1 LEHDHPFIFDQA
13 IRTANILVAMLGNRC
28 EVAVHDF
35 TNLDKSLIY
44 LAGEVTE
51 RKPGSPITDL
61 ILKELMITGNDT
73 PDIPNYKT
81 TTKKGKVL
89 KSSTVFLKNQDGE
102 IIGALCINIDITL
115 LMQIGGSIQDFVRF
129 QDEDQPKKEN
139 FFSSVNE
146 VIEDMVQN
154 VLQKYNK
161 VPVQLDMDEKIEVV
175 RSLEEMGTF
184 LIKGSTE
191 YLASLLGVS
200 KFTIYN
206 YLQKIRSENFGGKLH
221 D

>member
-1 LEHDHPFIFDQA
+1 MEQDHPFIFDQA
-13 IRTANILVAMLGNRC
+13 IRTANILVAMLGSRC

-44 LAGEVTE
+44 LAGEITE
-51 RKPGSPITDL
+51 RKAGSPITDL
-61 ILKELMITGNDT
+61 ILKELMITGNET

-81 TTKKGKVL
+81 TTKKGKIL
-89 KSSTVFLKNQDGE
+89 KSSTVFLKDQYGE

-115 LMQIGGSIQDFVRF
+115 LIQIRGSIQDFVRF
-129 QDEDQPKKEN
+129 QDDDQPKKEN

-161 VPVQLDMDEKIEVV
+161 IPVQLDMDEKIDVV